1 MSGLQTPGA
10 IDLAHER
17 RFALGGLEVRPST
30 RELVAGGQSE
40 VLEPRVMQVLVAL
53 ARVRGQVVSR
63 DDLIQACWGGRAV
76 GEDAINRC
84 TQAIR
89 KRAEAHGGF
98 AVTTIPR
105 VGYRLDESALPFAKP
120 ALAAP
125 IKPSIAVMPFANLS
139 GDPDQAYF
147 AEGMIVEI
155 TNALSRFKSLLVIA
169 SSSTLIF
176 NGKYIDAREAALQLG
191 VRYLLEGSVRRAGS
205 RLRINVQLVD
215 GSDGAQI
222 WCERFESALD
232 DVFALQDSVA
242 LAVAGRIEPTVQSV
256 EVRRGASQPT
266 TNLGAY
272 DLYLRAS
279 ALFHAFVGGRHLEA
293 LDLLNR
299 AIALDPDFGQA
310 LALAAFCHRQILT
323 SGSPGDA
330 EDHRRQALSLAERA
344 LKAATDDA
352 EVLVT
357 VAAVR
362 ALLGEDGDG
371 ACDLADR
378 AIALNPG
385 SAAVWTLSGVTRLA
399 AWRPE
404 AAFEHAQE
412 AIRLNPTGRTGQI
425 GTMGQVRFWQ
435 GLYDEAAGLLGEA
448 VQEAEYPYWHALFA
462 SCLGHLGKTREAQ
475 LALARCRALSPQAL
489 EEMARENIST
499 RSGRQLFLDGIAA
512 AEGTAPA
519 ANPE

>member
-1 MSGLQTPGA
+1 MSGLHTPGA
-10 IDLAHER
+10 IDLAHEP
-17 RFALGGLEVRPST
+17 RFALGGLEVRPPT

-40 VLEPRVMQVLVAL
+40 LLEPRVMQVLVAL

-89 KRAEAHGGF
+89 KLAEAHGGF
-98 AVTTIPR
+98 VVTTIPR
-105 VGYRLDESALPFAKP
+105 VGYRLEESALPFAKP
-120 ALAAP
+120 ALGP
-125 IKPSIAVMPFANLS
+125 LVKPAIAVMPFSNLS
-139 GDPDQAYF
+139 GDPDQGYF
-147 AEGMIVEI
+147 ADGMVVEI

-176 NGKYIDAREAALQLG
+176 SGKNVDAREAALQLG
-191 VRYLLEGSVRRAGS
+191 VRYVLEGSIRKAGL

-222 WCERFESALD
+222 WSECFEDALD
-232 DVFALQDSVA
+232 DVFALQDRVA
-242 LAVAGRIEPTVQSV
+242 LAVAGKIEPTVQTF
-256 EVRRGASQPT
+256 EVRRGASRPT

-279 ALFHAFVGGRHLEA
+279 AIFHGFVGARHLEA
-293 LDLLNR
+293 LDLLKR

-310 LALAAFCHRQILT
+310 LALAAFCHRMIHN
-323 SGSPGDA
+323 SRSS
-330 EDHRRQALSLAERA
+330 EDSEEHRREALSLAERA
-344 LKAATDDA
+344 LKAAADDA
-352 EVLVT
+352 DVLVT

-385 SAAVWTLSGVTRLA
+385 SAMIWTLSGVTRLA
-399 AWRPE
+399 TRRPE
-404 AAFEHAQE
+404 AAFEHSQV
-412 AIRLNPTGRTGQI
+412 AIRLNPIGRVAQI

-435 GLYDEAAGLLGEA
+435 GRYDEAAGLLGEA
-448 VQEAEYPYWHALFA
+448 VQQAEYPYWHALFA

-489 EEMARENIST
+489 DEMAHENISS